1 MTVWGQISWVFL
13 SVLLFP
19 LTGKAVDLASDE
31 KGPTA
36 VNALSVATLQDDFL
50 TPTFTLP
57 ADPMSV
63 EIPLQKQETPVQKI
77 PEGVDIVAEIFGKNA
92 LMVDQMAPPTP
103 KASPSTTTKV
113 FTPTPK
119 NIVNIQKAL
128 LTPLPELPQPMV
140 IEEEDIP
147 PYTPYIQ
154 QSTKADEVLQAMQSG
169 SEIKGAIPREVRIR
183 FYPNQASFSAHSL
196 KWVKAF
202 ALKVLK
208 DPRYR
213 LDIRASSEDWPLQ
226 SKRVGLLIQIILE
239 QGVSRHQIRIFKT
252 EREVNTVLLGYTQ
265 TEIIPNEM
273 VKHERKKQKTL
284 RW

>member
-1 MTVWGQISWVFL
+1 MTVRGQISWAFL
-13 SVLLFP
+13 SVLLLP
-19 LTGKAVDLASDE
+19 LTGKAVDLAPDE

-36 VNALSVATLQDDFL
+36 VNAVSVATLQDDFL

-63 EIPLQKQETPVQKI
+63 EIPLQKQQMPVQKI
-77 PEGVDIVAEIFGKNA
+77 PEEVDIVAEIFGKNA
-92 LMVDQMAPPTP
+92 LTVDQIAAPTP
-103 KASPSTTTKV
+103 KAAPSTTKV

-119 NIVNIQKAL
+119 NIMNIQQTL

-140 IEEEDIP
+140 REDEEVP
-147 PYTPYIQ
+147 AYTPYIQ
-154 QSTKADEVLQAMQSG
+154 QSTKADEVLQAMRSG
-169 SEIKGAIPREVRIR
+169 TEIKGAIPREVRIR

-239 QGVSRHQIRIFKT
+239 QGVSRHQIRVFKT
-252 EREVNTVLLGYTQ
+252 EREVDTVLLGYTQ
-265 TEIIPNEM
+265 TEIIPNEI
-273 VKHERKKQKTL
+273 VKQERKKQKTL